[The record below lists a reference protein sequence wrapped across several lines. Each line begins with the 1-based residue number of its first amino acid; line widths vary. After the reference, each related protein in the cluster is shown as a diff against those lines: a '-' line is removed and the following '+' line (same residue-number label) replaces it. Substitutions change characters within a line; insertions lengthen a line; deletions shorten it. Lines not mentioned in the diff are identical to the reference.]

1 MESLTDVL
9 AHRICKADRCHEG
22 QVRLDEVTS
31 LLIFKVIVLELHLL
45 ERMGV
50 KIAVGNSQSLQAR
63 IGVFSVYGFSCSS
76 NNNVI
81 DDDTFKVVLAIVAI
95 ALEVCSLVE

>member
-9 AHRICKADRCHEG
+9 AHRICKTDRGHEG

-95 ALEVCSLVE
+95 AFEVCSLVE